1 MRSKFSIL
9 FIVLFFSLCSNSSDV
24 NSDKIIISNL
34 DLEPLLENV
43 DVNELDTNLH
53 QHFQAMEN
61 ELDTNFLIIN
71 YWASWCLECIEEHEL
86 LISLAETK
94 KLEGKVAM
102 VSFQDSRDSAI
113 EFLNNYG
120 YGQIIYAVDTQSKL
134 AIDSGVFGVP
144 ETHII
149 VNGEIV
155 KKFIG
160 PLSLSNVEEIIN
172 NFP

>member
-1 MRSKFSIL
+1 MKNKFSL
-9 FIVLFFSLCSNSSDV
+9 VLLVLLISFCSSSSND
-24 NSDKIIISNL
+24 NTDTIRLNNLNLKPLIEEDKIQ
-34 DLEPLLENV
+34 LET
-43 DVNELDTNLH
+43 D
-53 QHFQAMEN
+53 
-61 ELDTNFLIIN
+61 FLIIN

-86 LISLAETK
+86 LISLAESQ
-94 KLEGKVAM
+94 KLEGKVVM
-102 VSFQDSRDSAI
+102 VSFQDNIENSI

-120 YGQIIYAVDTQSKL
+120 YGNIVYAIDNESKL

>member
-1 MRSKFSIL
+1 MKNKFLVVLLALLISHCSSSSNENTDNI
-9 FIVLFFSLCSNSSDV
+9 IVNNLNLKTLIEE
-24 NSDKIIISNL
+24 DKIQ
-34 DLEPLLENV
+34 V
-43 DVNELDTNLH
+43 DTD
-53 QHFQAMEN
+53 
-61 ELDTNFLIIN
+61 FLIIN

-86 LISLAETK
+86 LISLAESQ
-94 KLEGKVAM
+94 KLEGKVIM
-102 VSFQDSRDSAI
+102 VSFQDNIENSI

-120 YGQIIYAVDTQSKL
+120 YGDIVYAVDNKSRL

-149 VNGEIV
+149 IQGEIV

-160 PLSLSNVEEIIN
+160 PLNLSNVEEIVN

>member
-1 MRSKFSIL
+1 MKNKFL
-9 FIVLFFSLCSNSSDV
+9 VVLLALLISHCSSSSNENTENIRV
-24 NSDKIIISNL
+24 NNLNLKTLIEEDKIQ
-34 DLEPLLENV
+34 V
-43 DVNELDTNLH
+43 DTD
-53 QHFQAMEN
+53 
-61 ELDTNFLIIN
+61 FLIIN

-86 LISLAETK
+86 LISLAESQ
-94 KLEGKVAM
+94 KLEGKVIM
-102 VSFQDSRDSAI
+102 VSFQDNIENSI

-120 YGQIIYAVDTQSKL
+120 YGNIVYAVDNESKL

-149 VNGEIV
+149 INGEIV

-160 PLSLSNVEEIIN
+160 PLNLSNVEEIVN

>member
-1 MRSKFSIL
+1 MKNKFSL
-9 FIVLFFSLCSNSSDV
+9 VLLVLLISFCSSSSND
-24 NSDKIIISNL
+24 NTDTIKLNNLNLKPLIEEDKIQ
-34 DLEPLLENV
+34 LET
-43 DVNELDTNLH
+43 D
-53 QHFQAMEN
+53 
-61 ELDTNFLIIN
+61 FLIIN

-86 LISLAETK
+86 LISLAESQ
-94 KLEGKVAM
+94 KLEGKVVM
-102 VSFQDSRDSAI
+102 VSFQDNIENSI

-120 YGQIIYAVDTQSKL
+120 YGNIVYAIDNESKL

-149 VNGEIV
+149 IEGEIV

-160 PLSLSNVEEIIN
+160 PLNLSNVEEIVN

>member
-1 MRSKFSIL
+1 MKNKFSL
-9 FIVLFFSLCSNSSDV
+9 VLLVLLISFCSSSSND
-24 NSDKIIISNL
+24 NTNTIRLNNLNLKPLIEEDKIQ
-34 DLEPLLENV
+34 LET
-43 DVNELDTNLH
+43 D
-53 QHFQAMEN
+53 
-61 ELDTNFLIIN
+61 FLIIN

-86 LISLAETK
+86 LISLAESQ
-94 KLEGKVAM
+94 KLEGKVVM
-102 VSFQDSRDSAI
+102 VSFQDNIENSI

-120 YGQIIYAVDTQSKL
+120 YGNIVYAIDNESKL

-149 VNGEIV
+149 IDGEIV

-160 PLSLSNVEEIIN
+160 PLNLSNVEEIVN

>member
-1 MRSKFSIL
+1 MKNKFSL
-9 FIVLFFSLCSNSSDV
+9 VLLVLLISFCSSSSND
-24 NSDKIIISNL
+24 NTDTIKLNNLNLKPLIEEDKIQ
-34 DLEPLLENV
+34 LET
-43 DVNELDTNLH
+43 D
-53 QHFQAMEN
+53 
-61 ELDTNFLIIN
+61 FLIIN

-86 LISLAETK
+86 LISLAESQ
-94 KLEGKVAM
+94 KLEGKVVM
-102 VSFQDSRDSAI
+102 VSFQDNIENSI

-120 YGQIIYAVDTQSKL
+120 YGNIVYAIDNESKL

-149 VNGEIV
+149 INGEIV

-160 PLSLSNVEEIIN
+160 PLNLSNVEEIVN

>member
-1 MRSKFSIL
+1 MKNKFSL
-9 FIVLFFSLCSNSSDV
+9 VLLVLLISFCSSSSNDNTDTIRV
-24 NSDKIIISNL
+24 NNLNLKPLIEEDKIQ
-34 DLEPLLENV
+34 
-43 DVNELDTNLH
+43 LDT
-53 QHFQAMEN
+53 
-61 ELDTNFLIIN
+61 DFLIIN

-86 LISLAETK
+86 LISLAESQ
-94 KLEGKVAM
+94 KLEGKVVM
-102 VSFQDSRDSAI
+102 VSFQDNIENSI

-120 YGQIIYAVDTQSKL
+120 YGNIVYAIDNESKL

-149 VNGEIV
+149 INGEIV

-160 PLSLSNVEEIIN
+160 PLNLSNVEEIVN

>member
-1 MRSKFSIL
+1 MKNKFSLVFLALLIS
-9 FIVLFFSLCSNSSDV
+9 FCSSSSND
-24 NSDKIIISNL
+24 NTDTIRLNNLNLKPLIEEDKIQ
-34 DLEPLLENV
+34 LET
-43 DVNELDTNLH
+43 D
-53 QHFQAMEN
+53 
-61 ELDTNFLIIN
+61 FLIIN

-86 LISLAETK
+86 LISLAESQ
-94 KLEGKVAM
+94 KLEGKVVM
-102 VSFQDSRDSAI
+102 VSFQDNIENSI

-120 YGQIIYAVDTQSKL
+120 YGNIVYAIDNESKL

-149 VNGEIV
+149 INGEIV

-160 PLSLSNVEEIIN
+160 PLNLSNVEEIVN

>member
-1 MRSKFSIL
+1 MKNKFSLVIL
-9 FIVLFFSLCSNSSDV
+9 VLLISFCSSSSND
-24 NSDKIIISNL
+24 NTDTIKLNNLNLKPLIEEDKIQ
-34 DLEPLLENV
+34 LET
-43 DVNELDTNLH
+43 D
-53 QHFQAMEN
+53 
-61 ELDTNFLIIN
+61 FLIIN

-86 LISLAETK
+86 LISLAESQ
-94 KLEGKVAM
+94 KLEGKVVM
-102 VSFQDSRDSAI
+102 VSFQDNIENSI

-120 YGQIIYAVDTQSKL
+120 YGNIVYAIDNESKL

-149 VNGEIV
+149 INGEIV

-160 PLSLSNVEEIIN
+160 PLNLSNVEEIVN

>member
-1 MRSKFSIL
+1 MKNKFSL
-9 FIVLFFSLCSNSSDV
+9 VLLVLLISFCSSSSND
-24 NSDKIIISNL
+24 NTDTIKLNNLNLKPLIEEDKIQ
-34 DLEPLLENV
+34 LET
-43 DVNELDTNLH
+43 D
-53 QHFQAMEN
+53 
-61 ELDTNFLIIN
+61 FLIIN

-86 LISLAETK
+86 LISLADSQK
-94 KLEGKVAM
+94 YEGKVVM
-102 VSFQDSRDSAI
+102 VSFQDNIENSI

-120 YGQIIYAVDTQSKL
+120 YGNIVYAIDNESKL

-149 VNGEIV
+149 IDGEIV

-160 PLSLSNVEEIIN
+160 PLNLSNVEEIVN

>member
-1 MRSKFSIL
+1 MKNKFSL
-9 FIVLFFSLCSNSSDV
+9 VLLVLLISFCSSSSND
-24 NSDKIIISNL
+24 NTDTIKLNNLNLKPLIEEDKIQ
-34 DLEPLLENV
+34 
-43 DVNELDTNLH
+43 LDT
-53 QHFQAMEN
+53 
-61 ELDTNFLIIN
+61 DFLIIN

-86 LISLAETK
+86 LISLAESQ
-94 KLEGKVAM
+94 KLEGKVVM
-102 VSFQDSRDSAI
+102 VSFQDNIENSI

-120 YGQIIYAVDTQSKL
+120 YGNIVYAIDNESKL

-149 VNGEIV
+149 IDGEIV

-160 PLSLSNVEEIIN
+160 PLNLSNVEEIVN

>member
-1 MRSKFSIL
+1 MNLKPLIEE
-9 FIVLFFSLCSNSSDV
+9 
-24 NSDKIIISNL
+24 DKIQ
-34 DLEPLLENV
+34 LET
-43 DVNELDTNLH
+43 D
-53 QHFQAMEN
+53 
-61 ELDTNFLIIN
+61 FLIIN

-86 LISLAETK
+86 LISLAESQ
-94 KLEGKVAM
+94 KLEGKVVM
-102 VSFQDSRDSAI
+102 VSFQDNNENSI

-120 YGQIIYAVDTQSKL
+120 YGNIVYAIDNESKL

-149 VNGEIV
+149 IDGEIV

-160 PLSLSNVEEIIN
+160 PLNLSNVEEIVN

>member
-1 MRSKFSIL
+1 MKNKFSL
-9 FIVLFFSLCSNSSDV
+9 VPLVLLISFCSSSSND
-24 NSDKIIISNL
+24 NTDTIKLNNLNLKPLIEEDKTQ
-34 DLEPLLENV
+34 LET
-43 DVNELDTNLH
+43 D
-53 QHFQAMEN
+53 
-61 ELDTNFLIIN
+61 FLIIN

-86 LISLAETK
+86 LISLAESQ
-94 KLEGKVAM
+94 KLEGKVVM
-102 VSFQDSRDSAI
+102 VSFQDNIENSI

-120 YGQIIYAVDTQSKL
+120 YGNIVYAIDNESKL

-149 VNGEIV
+149 IDGEIV

-160 PLSLSNVEEIIN
+160 PLNLSNVEEIVN

>member
-1 MRSKFSIL
+1 MKNKFSL
-9 FIVLFFSLCSNSSDV
+9 VLLVLLISFCSSSSND
-24 NSDKIIISNL
+24 NTDTIKLNNLNLKPLIEEDKIQVET
-34 DLEPLLENV
+34 D
-43 DVNELDTNLH
+43 
-53 QHFQAMEN
+53 
-61 ELDTNFLIIN
+61 FLIIN

-86 LISLAETK
+86 LISLAESQ
-94 KLEGKVAM
+94 KLEGKVVM
-102 VSFQDSRDSAI
+102 VSFQDNIENSI

-120 YGQIIYAVDTQSKL
+120 YGNIVYAIDNESKL

-149 VNGEIV
+149 IDGEIV

-160 PLSLSNVEEIIN
+160 PLNLSNIEEIVN

>member
-1 MRSKFSIL
+1 MKNKFSLVLL
-9 FIVLFFSLCSNSSDV
+9 FLLISFCSSSSND
-24 NSDKIIISNL
+24 NTDTIRLNNLNLKPLIEEDKIQ
-34 DLEPLLENV
+34 LET
-43 DVNELDTNLH
+43 D
-53 QHFQAMEN
+53 
-61 ELDTNFLIIN
+61 FLIIN

-86 LISLAETK
+86 LISLAESQ
-94 KLEGKVAM
+94 KLEGKVVM
-102 VSFQDSRDSAI
+102 VSFQDNIENSI

-120 YGQIIYAVDTQSKL
+120 YGNIVYAIDNESKL

-149 VNGEIV
+149 IDGEIV

-160 PLSLSNVEEIIN
+160 PLNLSNVEEIVN

>member
-1 MRSKFSIL
+1 MNLKPLIEE
-9 FIVLFFSLCSNSSDV
+9 
-24 NSDKIIISNL
+24 DKIQ
-34 DLEPLLENV
+34 LET
-43 DVNELDTNLH
+43 D
-53 QHFQAMEN
+53 
-61 ELDTNFLIIN
+61 FLIIN

-86 LISLAETK
+86 LISLAESQ
-94 KLEGKVAM
+94 KLEGKVVM
-102 VSFQDSRDSAI
+102 VSFQDNIENSI

-120 YGQIIYAVDTQSKL
+120 YGNIVYAIDNESKL

-149 VNGEIV
+149 IDGEIV

-160 PLSLSNVEEIIN
+160 PLNLSNVEEIVN

>member
-1 MRSKFSIL
+1 MKNKFSL
-9 FIVLFFSLCSNSSDV
+9 VLLVLLISFCSSS
-24 NSDKIIISNL
+24 SNDNTDTIRL
-34 DLEPLLENV
+34 NNLNLKPLIEEDNIQLET
-43 DVNELDTNLH
+43 D
-53 QHFQAMEN
+53 
-61 ELDTNFLIIN
+61 FLIIN

-86 LISLAETK
+86 LISLAESQ
-94 KLEGKVAM
+94 KLEGKVVM
-102 VSFQDSRDSAI
+102 VSFQDNIENSI

-120 YGQIIYAVDTQSKL
+120 YGNIVYAIDNESKL

-149 VNGEIV
+149 IDGEIV

-160 PLSLSNVEEIIN
+160 PLNLSNVEEIVN

>member
-1 MRSKFSIL
+1 MKNKFSL
-9 FIVLFFSLCSNSSDV
+9 VLLVLLISFCSSSSND
-24 NSDKIIISNL
+24 NTDTIKLNNLNLKPLIEEDKIQ
-34 DLEPLLENV
+34 LET
-43 DVNELDTNLH
+43 D
-53 QHFQAMEN
+53 
-61 ELDTNFLIIN
+61 FLIIN

-86 LISLAETK
+86 LISLAESQ
-94 KLEGKVAM
+94 KLEGKVVM
-102 VSFQDSRDSAI
+102 VSFQDNIENSI

-120 YGQIIYAVDTQSKL
+120 FGNIVYAVDNESKL

-149 VNGEIV
+149 IDGEIV

-160 PLSLSNVEEIIN
+160 PLNLSNVEEIVN

>member
-1 MRSKFSIL
+1 MKNKFSL
-9 FIVLFFSLCSNSSDV
+9 VLLVLLISFCSSSSND
-24 NSDKIIISNL
+24 NTDTIKLNNLNLKPLIEEDKIQ
-34 DLEPLLENV
+34 LET
-43 DVNELDTNLH
+43 D
-53 QHFQAMEN
+53 
-61 ELDTNFLIIN
+61 FLIIN

-86 LISLAETK
+86 LISLAESQ
-94 KLEGKVAM
+94 KLKGKVVM
-102 VSFQDSRDSAI
+102 VSFQDNIENSI

-120 YGQIIYAVDTQSKL
+120 YGNIVYAIDNESKL

-149 VNGEIV
+149 IDGEIV

-160 PLSLSNVEEIIN
+160 PLNLSNVEEIVN

>member
-1 MRSKFSIL
+1 MKNKFSL
-9 FIVLFFSLCSNSSDV
+9 VLLLLLISFCSSSSND
-24 NSDKIIISNL
+24 NTDTIRLNNLNLKPLIEEDKIQ
-34 DLEPLLENV
+34 LET
-43 DVNELDTNLH
+43 D
-53 QHFQAMEN
+53 
-61 ELDTNFLIIN
+61 FLIIN

-86 LISLAETK
+86 LISLAESQ
-94 KLEGKVAM
+94 KLEGKVVM
-102 VSFQDSRDSAI
+102 VSFQDNIENSI

-120 YGQIIYAVDTQSKL
+120 YGNIIYAIDNESKL

-149 VNGEIV
+149 IDGEIV

-160 PLSLSNVEEIIN
+160 PLNLSNVEEIVN

>member
-1 MRSKFSIL
+1 MKNKFL
-9 FIVLFFSLCSNSSDV
+9 VVLLALLISHCSSSSNENTETIRV
-24 NSDKIIISNL
+24 NNLNLKTLIEEDKIQ
-34 DLEPLLENV
+34 V
-43 DVNELDTNLH
+43 DTD
-53 QHFQAMEN
+53 
-61 ELDTNFLIIN
+61 FLIIN

-86 LISLAETK
+86 LISLAESQ
-94 KLEGKVAM
+94 KLEGKVVM
-102 VSFQDSRDSAI
+102 VSFQDNIENSI

-120 YGQIIYAVDTQSKL
+120 YGNIVYAIDNESKL

-149 VNGEIV
+149 INGEIV

-160 PLSLSNVEEIIN
+160 PLNLSNVEEIVN

>member
-1 MRSKFSIL
+1 MKNKFSL
-9 FIVLFFSLCSNSSDV
+9 VLLVLLISFCSSSSNNNTDTIKL
-24 NSDKIIISNL
+24 NNLNLKPLIEEDKIQ
-34 DLEPLLENV
+34 LET
-43 DVNELDTNLH
+43 D
-53 QHFQAMEN
+53 
-61 ELDTNFLIIN
+61 FLIIN

-86 LISLAETK
+86 LISLAESQ
-94 KLEGKVAM
+94 KLEGKVVM
-102 VSFQDSRDSAI
+102 VSFQDNIENSI

-120 YGQIIYAVDTQSKL
+120 YGNIVYAIDNESKL

-149 VNGEIV
+149 IDGEIV

-160 PLSLSNVEEIIN
+160 PLNLSNVEEIVN

>member
-1 MRSKFSIL
+1 MKNKFSL
-9 FIVLFFSLCSNSSDV
+9 VLLVLLISFCSSSSND
-24 NSDKIIISNL
+24 NTDTIKLNNLNLKPLIEEDKIQ
-34 DLEPLLENV
+34 LET
-43 DVNELDTNLH
+43 D
-53 QHFQAMEN
+53 
-61 ELDTNFLIIN
+61 FLIIN

-86 LISLAETK
+86 LISLAESQ
-94 KLEGKVAM
+94 KLEGKVVM
-102 VSFQDSRDSAI
+102 VSFQDNIENSI

-120 YGQIIYAVDTQSKL
+120 YGNIVYSIDNESKL

>member
-1 MRSKFSIL
+1 MKNKFSL
-9 FIVLFFSLCSNSSDV
+9 VLLVLLISFCSSS
-24 NSDKIIISNL
+24 SNDNTDTIRL
-34 DLEPLLENV
+34 NNLNLKPLIEEDNVQLET
-43 DVNELDTNLH
+43 D
-53 QHFQAMEN
+53 
-61 ELDTNFLIIN
+61 FLIIN

-86 LISLAETK
+86 LISLAESQ
-94 KLEGKVAM
+94 KLEGKVVM
-102 VSFQDSRDSAI
+102 VSFQDNIENSI

-120 YGQIIYAVDTQSKL
+120 YGNIVYAVDNESKL

-149 VNGEIV
+149 IDGEIV

-160 PLSLSNVEEIIN
+160 PLNLSNVEEIVN

>member
-1 MRSKFSIL
+1 MKNKFSL
-9 FIVLFFSLCSNSSDV
+9 VFLVLLISFCSSSSSD
-24 NSDKIIISNL
+24 NTDTIRLNNLNLKPLIEEDKIQ
-34 DLEPLLENV
+34 LET
-43 DVNELDTNLH
+43 D
-53 QHFQAMEN
+53 
-61 ELDTNFLIIN
+61 FLIIN

-86 LISLAETK
+86 LISLAESK
-94 KLEGKVAM
+94 KLEGKVVM
-102 VSFQDSRDSAI
+102 VSFQDNIENSI

-120 YGQIIYAVDTQSKL
+120 YGNIVYAIDNESKL

-149 VNGEIV
+149 IDGEIV

-160 PLSLSNVEEIIN
+160 PLNLSNVEEIVN

>member
-1 MRSKFSIL
+1 MKNKFSL
-9 FIVLFFSLCSNSSDV
+9 VFLVLLISFCSSSSND
-24 NSDKIIISNL
+24 NTDTIRLNNLNLKPLIEEDKIQL
-34 DLEPLLENV
+34 KTD
-43 DVNELDTNLH
+43 
-53 QHFQAMEN
+53 
-61 ELDTNFLIIN
+61 FLIIN

-86 LISLAETK
+86 LISLAESQ
-94 KLEGKVAM
+94 KLEGKVVM
-102 VSFQDSRDSAI
+102 VSFQDNIENSI

-120 YGQIIYAVDTQSKL
+120 YGNIVYAIDNESKL

-149 VNGEIV
+149 IDGEIV

-160 PLSLSNVEEIIN
+160 PLNLSNVEEIVN

>member
-1 MRSKFSIL
+1 MKNKFSL
-9 FIVLFFSLCSNSSDV
+9 VLLALLISFCSSSSND
-24 NSDKIIISNL
+24 NIDTIRINNLNLKPLIEEDKIQ
-34 DLEPLLENV
+34 
-43 DVNELDTNLH
+43 LDT
-53 QHFQAMEN
+53 
-61 ELDTNFLIIN
+61 DFLIIN

-86 LISLAETK
+86 LISLAESQ
-94 KLEGKVAM
+94 KLEGKVVM
-102 VSFQDSRDSAI
+102 VSFQDNIENSI

-120 YGQIIYAVDTQSKL
+120 YGNIVYAIDNESKL

-149 VNGEIV
+149 IDGEIV

-160 PLSLSNVEEIIN
+160 PLNLSNIEEIVN

>member
-1 MRSKFSIL
+1 MKNKFFL
-9 FIVLFFSLCSNSSDV
+9 VLLLLLISFCSSSSND
-24 NSDKIIISNL
+24 NTDTIRLNNLNLKPLIEEDKIQ
-34 DLEPLLENV
+34 LET
-43 DVNELDTNLH
+43 D
-53 QHFQAMEN
+53 
-61 ELDTNFLIIN
+61 FLIIN

-86 LISLAETK
+86 LISLAESQ
-94 KLEGKVAM
+94 KLEGKVVM
-102 VSFQDSRDSAI
+102 VSFQDNIENSI

-120 YGQIIYAVDTQSKL
+120 YGNIVYAVDNESKL

-149 VNGEIV
+149 IDGEIV

-160 PLSLSNVEEIIN
+160 PLNLSNVEEIVN

>member
-1 MRSKFSIL
+1 MKNKFSL
-9 FIVLFFSLCSNSSDV
+9 VFLVLLISFCSSSSND
-24 NSDKIIISNL
+24 NTDTIRLNNLNLKPLIEEDKIQ
-34 DLEPLLENV
+34 LET
-43 DVNELDTNLH
+43 D
-53 QHFQAMEN
+53 
-61 ELDTNFLIIN
+61 FLIIN

-86 LISLAETK
+86 LISLAESQ
-94 KLEGKVAM
+94 KLEGKVVM
-102 VSFQDSRDSAI
+102 VSFQDNIENSI

-120 YGQIIYAVDTQSKL
+120 FGNIVYAVDNESKL

-149 VNGEIV
+149 VDGVIV

-160 PLSLSNVEEIIN
+160 PLNLSNIEEIVN

>member
-1 MRSKFSIL
+1 MKNKFSL
-9 FIVLFFSLCSNSSDV
+9 VLLALLISFCSSSSND
-24 NSDKIIISNL
+24 NTDTIRLNNLNLKPLIEEDKIQ
-34 DLEPLLENV
+34 
-43 DVNELDTNLH
+43 LDT
-53 QHFQAMEN
+53 
-61 ELDTNFLIIN
+61 DFLIIN

-86 LISLAETK
+86 LISLADSQK
-94 KLEGKVAM
+94 YEGKVVM
-102 VSFQDSRDSAI
+102 VSFQDNIENSI

-120 YGQIIYAVDTQSKL
+120 FGNIVYAVDNESKL

-149 VNGEIV
+149 IDGEIV

-160 PLSLSNVEEIIN
+160 PLNLSNIEEIVK

>member
-1 MRSKFSIL
+1 MKNKFSL
-9 FIVLFFSLCSNSSDV
+9 VLLVLLISFCSSSSND
-24 NSDKIIISNL
+24 NTDTIKLNNLNLKPLIEEDKIQ
-34 DLEPLLENV
+34 LET
-43 DVNELDTNLH
+43 D
-53 QHFQAMEN
+53 
-61 ELDTNFLIIN
+61 FLIIN

-86 LISLAETK
+86 LISLAESQ
-94 KLEGKVAM
+94 KLEGKVVM
-102 VSFQDSRDSAI
+102 VSFQDNIENSI

-120 YGQIIYAVDTQSKL
+120 YGNIVYAVDNESKL

-149 VNGEIV
+149 IDGEIV

-160 PLSLSNVEEIIN
+160 PLNLSNVEEIVN

>member
-1 MRSKFSIL
+1 MKNKFSL
-9 FIVLFFSLCSNSSDV
+9 VLLVLLTSFCSSSSND
-24 NSDKIIISNL
+24 NTDTIKLNNLNLKPLIEEDKIQ
-34 DLEPLLENV
+34 LET
-43 DVNELDTNLH
+43 D
-53 QHFQAMEN
+53 
-61 ELDTNFLIIN
+61 FLIIN

-86 LISLAETK
+86 LISLAESQ
-94 KLEGKVAM
+94 KLEGKVVM
-102 VSFQDSRDSAI
+102 VSFQDNIENSI

-120 YGQIIYAVDTQSKL
+120 YGNIVYAIDNESKL

-149 VNGEIV
+149 IDGEIV

-160 PLSLSNVEEIIN
+160 PLNLSNVEEIVN